1 MWRFEVGWSPL
12 DITCMV
18 TKQLSEWGIRIYF
31 DPSDGVNFVPA
42 SMINYWEVRFTFTIT
57 FSPLTYTSLPVGTA
71 SNTPVTYF
79 ISFEGYTGLRPSS
92 AIISD
97 VETRGDLDLSSEFID
112 LKASVLLHFKSFAI
126 KC

>member
-1 MWRFEVGWSPL
+1 MTNW
-12 DITCMV
+12 
-18 TKQLSEWGIRIYF
+18 
-31 DPSDGVNFVPA
+31 
-42 SMINYWEVRFTFTIT
+42 WEARFTFTVT
-57 FSPLTYTSLPVGTA
+57 SPTVTYTSLPVGTA
-71 SNTPVTYF
+71 SNAPVTFF
-79 ISFEGYTGLRPSS
+79 IPFEGYTGGQPSS